1 MNDPPISLVRQVSMK
16 TVLQRS
22 TFGIVLTLEG
32 LSNGSDKPP
41 LSAHLILNRRL
52 IDDDG
57 YMCLAAST
65 GFHAVLDIIEAL
77 KSELDSLANETVLWL
92 AQNIV
97 SHRARFSV
105 ISNDGFNALG
115 GEKGGGGYAS
125 GGNPPPNRF
134 STSSAS
140 WPIIPHR

>member
-1 MNDPPISLVRQVSMK
+1 MK

-32 LSNGSDKPP
+32 LSNESDKPP
-41 LSAHLILNRRL
+41 LSAHLILKRRL

-65 GFHAVLDIIEAL
+65 GFHGVLDIIDAL

-97 SHRARFSV
+97 SRHARFSV
-105 ISNDGFNALG
+105 VSNDGFEAMG

-125 GGNPPPNRF
+125 GGTPPPHRF

-140 WPIIPHR
+140 GPIARHK